1 MDIVDEILRQ
11 HDEQRRGFA
20 RLDELED
27 GESEALAALWDRLAH
42 LLEVHAEAEERF
54 FYPHLLRL
62 SDAAAD
68 EARRDETADAIKD
81 HNDIRDAVAHV
92 REFRPG
98 EPEWRAAVQSA
109 RKANSDHMAEEERD
123 DLRDFRRVATL
134 TDRHRLAVAFLTYE
148 AAHPLGGGG
157 ADKDP
162 ERYIARND

>member
-1 MDIVDEILRQ
+1 MDILDEILRQ

-27 GESEALAALWDRLAH
+27 DETQALSALWDRLAH

-54 FYPHLLRL
+54 FYPDLLRL
-62 SDAAAD
+62 SVAAPD

-81 HNDIRDAVAHV
+81 HNDIRDAIAHV
-92 REFRPG
+92 REFHPG
-98 EPEWRAAVQSA
+98 EPEWRAAVQAA

-123 DLRDFRRVATL
+123 DLADFRRGASL
-134 TDRHRLAVAFLTYE
+134 ADRHRLAVAFLTYE

-157 ADKDP
+157 SDKDP
-162 ERYIARND
+162 DQYVARND